1 MLRKKTKNT
10 PHNVHADMTPM
21 LDIVFIL
28 LLFFIVTT
36 SFVQTQSVD
45 ITRPSTVCEQDCNK
59 DTSPLIVSIDEYNQV
74 FFNNRNIDIEAIQA
88 NLESQL
94 VNNIE
99 APVIVKIHGDAHNLS
114 LVSAVDQANKAGVAN
129 VSVARWP

>member
-10 PHNVHADMTPM
+10 SHNVQADMTPM

-59 DTSPLIVSIDEYNQV
+59 DTSPLIVSIDEHNQV

-114 LVSAVDQANKAGVAN
+114 LVSAVV
-129 VSVARWP
+129 